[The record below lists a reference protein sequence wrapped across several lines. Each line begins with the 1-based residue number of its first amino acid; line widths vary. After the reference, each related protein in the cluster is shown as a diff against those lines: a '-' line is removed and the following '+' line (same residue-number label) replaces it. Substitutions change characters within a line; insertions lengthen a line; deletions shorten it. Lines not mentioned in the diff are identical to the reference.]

1 MWTIARWAVGI
12 AAAGALAVAAATPA
26 AAAGPG
32 LLGQWRFDEPGGQVV
47 ADDGPQ
53 RLDGTLGATGT
64 PDAAD
69 PARIA
74 GAAGG
79 GLRFDGAS
87 FVRLPDSAALA
98 VPTLTAEAVVRAGTS
113 PGAYRYVVSRGGR
126 SCVAGSYGLYSGA
139 AGGVALYV
147 FDGTRYV
154 VSASARP
161 ADVWNGAWHHV
172 AGTFDGRAL
181 RLYVDGRPVGEPMSA
196 PLAIDYG
203 STSAHASLGQYAGDC
218 ALSFRGDMDL
228 VRLWAGA
235 RTASEIG
242 DAAATSVGA
251 PAGSG
256 PLPAAAPGTT
266 IAGTAAPAPAPGKR
280 SSRRRCKVKLVG
292 TRVRRQAHGRAGG
305 RDARRAGRVRR
316 QGGRASHQRTEDR
329 GGADERGRACVAR
342 LRCAA
347 RARAHRGARAAGL
360 CRGRPAPARVLARPE
375 AAGRFGSAADPGQ
388 QWDRRRDPLRRPCGR
403 RSRRS
408 SVRLTT
414 ARSSRDRA
422 ARRRGRSR
430 ACRSGRGGASRSRPG
445 SSGRP

>member
-12 AAAGALAVAAATPA
+12 AAAGALAVAPATPA
-26 AAAGPG
+26 AGAGPG

-79 GLRFDGAS
+79 GLRFGGAS

-181 RLYVDGRPVGEPMSA
+181 RLYVDGRLVGEPMSA

-242 DAAATSVGA
+242 AAATTSVGA

-280 SSRRRCKVKLVG
+280 SSRRRCRVKLVG
-292 TRVRRQAHGRAGG
+292 TRVRARRTVVRVGVTRGGRAVSAV
-305 RDARRAGRVRR
+305 RVVARRISGRRIAAARTNAAGRASLAFGARRGRVRIAVPAR
-316 QGGRASHQRTEDR
+316 PGCAAVGLPRRAS
-329 GGADERGRACVAR
+329 
-342 LRCAA
+342 
-347 RARAHRGARAAGL
+347 
-360 CRGRPAPARVLARPE
+360 
-375 AAGRFGSAADPGQ
+375 
-388 QWDRRRDPLRRPCGR
+388 
-403 RSRRS
+403 
-408 SVRLTT
+408 
-414 ARSSRDRA
+414 
-422 ARRRGRSR
+422 
-430 ACRSGRGGASRSRPG
+430 
-445 SSGRP
+445 

>member
-1 MWTIARWAVGI
+1 MRRIARWAVGI
-12 AAAGALAVAAATPA
+12 AAAGALAVGVAAPG
-26 AAAGPG
+26 AAAGPE

-53 RLDGTLGATGT
+53 RLDGTLGATGS

-172 AGTFDGRAL
+172 AGTFDGREL

-266 IAGTAAPAPAPGKR
+266 IAGTRAGQGVVAAALQAEAGRHAGP
-280 SSRRRCKVKLVG
+280 
-292 TRVRRQAHGRAGG
+292 RQAHGRAGG

-316 QGGRASHQRTEDR
+316 QGGRASHRRTEDR

-342 LRCAA
+342 VRCAA
-347 RARAHRGARAAGL
+347 RARAHRGARASGL

-388 QWDRRRDPLRRPCGR
+388 QWDRRRDPLRRP
-403 RSRRS
+403 
-408 SVRLTT
+408 
-414 ARSSRDRA
+414 
-422 ARRRGRSR
+422 
-430 ACRSGRGGASRSRPG
+430 
-445 SSGRP
+445 

>member
-1 MWTIARWAVGI
+1 M
-12 AAAGALAVAAATPA
+12 
-26 AAAGPG
+26 
-32 LLGQWRFDEPGGQVV
+32 V

-266 IAGTAAPAPAPGKR
+266 IAGTAPGTG
-280 SSRRRCKVKLVG
+280 SSRRRCRLKLVG
-292 TRVRRQAHGRAGG
+292 TRIRARRTVVRVGVTRGGRAVSAVKVVARRIGG
-305 RDARRAGRVRR
+305 RRIAAARTNAAGRASLAFGARRGRVRIAVPAR
-316 QGGRASHQRTEDR
+316 PGCAAVGLPRRAS
-329 GGADERGRACVAR
+329 
-342 LRCAA
+342 
-347 RARAHRGARAAGL
+347 
-360 CRGRPAPARVLARPE
+360 
-375 AAGRFGSAADPGQ
+375 
-388 QWDRRRDPLRRPCGR
+388 
-403 RSRRS
+403 
-408 SVRLTT
+408 
-414 ARSSRDRA
+414 
-422 ARRRGRSR
+422 
-430 ACRSGRGGASRSRPG
+430 
-445 SSGRP
+445 